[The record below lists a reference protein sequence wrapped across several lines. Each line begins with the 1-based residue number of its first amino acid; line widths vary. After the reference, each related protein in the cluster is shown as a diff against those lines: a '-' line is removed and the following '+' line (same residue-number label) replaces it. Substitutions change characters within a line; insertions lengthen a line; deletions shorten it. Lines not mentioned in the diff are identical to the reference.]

1 MFGIHFKHVLVLTLL
16 AGIAYSLPQ
25 VKEGLSESFSSIYTT
40 NQAAL
45 FDFPNRV
52 PVGSSSRM
60 MNNQIRPNNEDFK
73 RPAPAIGVGEMKK
86 MMIVPEE
93 IVFLLVK
100 EGIIP
105 QDKVPQAIKLLRERI
120 FNNQPIPPLGA
131 STTKPNVIKVQIGT
145 SSRPMMKLELQ
156 RPPYESQEV
165 NVYR

>member
-1 MFGIHFKHVLVLTLL
+1 MFGIHFKHVLILTLL
-16 AGIAYSLPQ
+16 AGIAYTLPQ
-25 VKEGLSESFSSIYTT
+25 VKDGLSDSFSSIYVS

-52 PVGSSSRM
+52 PVSSSSRM
-60 MNNQIRPNNEDFK
+60 MNNQIK
-73 RPAPAIGVGEMKK
+73 PAPVIGVGEMKK

-105 QDKVPQAIKLLRERI
+105 QDKAPQAIKLLREKM

-131 STTKPNVIKVQIGT
+131 STTRPNIIRVQIAT
-145 SSRPMMKLELQ
+145 STKPMMRLELQ
-156 RPPYESQEV
+156 RPQYDSQEV